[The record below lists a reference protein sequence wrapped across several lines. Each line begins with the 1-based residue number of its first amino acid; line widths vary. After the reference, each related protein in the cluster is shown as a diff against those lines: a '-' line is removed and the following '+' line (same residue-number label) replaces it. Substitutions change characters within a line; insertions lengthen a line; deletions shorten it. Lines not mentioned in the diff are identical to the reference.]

1 MSPQLFLDLKTKYEQ
16 ESEKACYKEL
26 GAPVASRMTVDQMGK
41 SGLASMGRLY
51 RELEHKHRMEQSTGI
66 HRCAKDGSDLGAEA
80 IFNIMQHLIKEK
92 IFPL

>member
-1 MSPQLFLDLKTKYEQ
+1 MLDLKAKYEQ
-16 ESEKACYKEL
+16 ESEKASYKEQL
-26 GAPVASRMTVDQMGK
+26 GASVASRMILDHIGK
-41 SGLASMGRLY
+41 NVNSSPSIGRLY
-51 RELEHKHRMEQSTGI
+51 RELEHKHRMEQSKGI